1 MGESALAAAGRI
13 FISYR
18 REETAYPAGWLFD
31 RLAKRFGGDQVFKDV
46 DSIQLGDDFV
56 EVITHAVGSC
66 DVLLALIGPRWLSIA
81 DEQGRRRLD
90 NSEDFVRLE
99 IEAALTRRVRV
110 VPILVDGAR
119 MPRVEELPGSL
130 AMLVRR
136 QALELSPARF
146 DFDLGRLLRVLE
158 RTLAEGPGPGPAAAG
173 GRAALWVEPWPTPPS
188 QEADSTLGEPVP
200 DGGVSF
206 TAGYPREVTPQLG
219 YSLSFQVH
227 LGGLQGHVVALPEG
241 TRLLVCPEVPGVV
254 FDPPAQEVR
263 WQQDLQQVT
272 FQLGA
277 LPHAAGRVLPGA
289 VEVRAGPLLVAQV
302 PLSVSVRGARYGL
315 ERTEAMAASTARL
328 FGSVFAS
335 YAPEDDHV
343 VALFAEAYRALGIDV
358 VVDTGTRAEQD
369 GRQGR
374 PRLVEEADV
383 FLLFWSKAASR
394 SPRVAEEWQQAL
406 SLQDRKGERFIRP
419 LYWNLPWPRPPAP
432 LKHLHFAPFDL
443 ALLSEVA
450 AR

>member
-1 MGESALAAAGRI
+1 MGESALAAPGRI

-56 EVITHAVGSC
+56 EVITRAVGSC
-66 DVLLALIGPRWLSIA
+66 DVLLALIGPRWLTIA
-81 DEQGRRRLD
+81 DEQGRRRRLD
-90 NSEDFVRLE
+90 NPEDFVRLE

-119 MPRVEELPGSL
+119 MPRVDELPGSL
-130 AMLVRR
+130 ALLVRR

-146 DFDLGRLLRVLE
+146 DFDLGRLLRVLD
-158 RTLAEGPGPGPAAAG
+158 RTLAEGPGPAAGGPAA
-173 GRAALWVEPWPTPPS
+173 RWVEPWPPPPS
-188 QEADSTLGEPVP
+188 PEADSMAGEPEP

-206 TAGYPREVTPQLG
+206 TAGYPGVVTPQLG
-219 YSLSFQVH
+219 YSLSLQIQLGRPQAQV
-227 LGGLQGHVVALPEG
+227 APLPQG

-254 FDPPAQEVR
+254 FDPPVREVR
-263 WQQDLQQVT
+263 WQQDLRQVT
-272 FQLGA
+272 FQLEA
-277 LPHAAGRVLPGA
+277 LAHAAGRVVLGA

-302 PLSVSVRGARYGL
+302 PLSISVRVARQRQ
-315 ERTEAMAASTARL
+315 ERTEATDASTARL

-335 YAPEDDHV
+335 YGPEDDHV
-343 VALFAEAYRALGIDV
+343 VALFAEAYRALGIDMLM
-358 VVDTGTRAEQD
+358 DAGSRAEE
-369 GRQGR
+369 GRRARSQ
-374 PRLVEEADV
+374 LIEEADV

-406 SLQDRKGERFIRP
+406 SLQDRKGGRFIRP
-419 LYWNLPWPRPPAP
+419 LYWSLPWPRPPAR
-432 LKHLHFAPFDL
+432 LRHLHFAPFDL

>member
-1 MGESALAAAGRI
+1 MGESALAAPGRI

-31 RLAKRFGGDQVFKDV
+31 RLATRFGGDQVFKDV

-56 EVITHAVGSC
+56 EVITRAVGSC
-66 DVLLALIGPRWLSIA
+66 DVLLALIGPRWLTIA

-90 NSEDFVRLE
+90 NPEDFVRLE

-119 MPRVEELPGSL
+119 MPRVAELPGSL
-130 AMLVRR
+130 ALLVRR

-146 DFDLGRLLRVLE
+146 DFDLGRLLRVLD
-158 RTLAEGPGPGPAAAG
+158 RTLAEGPGLAAAG
-173 GRAALWVEPWPTPPS
+173 GPAAPWAEPWPPPPS
-188 QEADSTLGEPVP
+188 QEADPTPGEPEP

-206 TAGYPREVTPQLG
+206 TAGYPGAVTPRLG
-219 YSLSFQVH
+219 YSLSFHVH
-227 LGGLQGHVVALPEG
+227 LGRLQAQVAGLPEG

-254 FDPPAQEVR
+254 FDPPVQEVR

-272 FQLGA
+272 FRLEA
-277 LPHAAGRVLPGA
+277 LAHAAGRVVPGA

-302 PLSVSVRGARYGL
+302 PLSISVRDAGQ

-328 FGSVFAS
+328 FGSVFAC

-358 VVDTGTRAEQD
+358 LLDTGSRAEQE
-369 GRQGR
+369 GRQAR
-374 PRLVEEADV
+374 SPLVEEADV
-383 FLLFWSKAASR
+383 LLLFWSKAASR

-419 LYWNLPWPRPPAP
+419 LYWSLPWPRPPAQ

-443 ALLSEVA
+443 ALLPEVA
-450 AR
+450 AP

>member
-1 MGESALAAAGRI
+1 MGESALAAPGRI

-31 RLAKRFGGDQVFKDV
+31 RLAKRFGGGQVFKDV

-56 EVITHAVGSC
+56 EVITRAVGSC
-66 DVLLALIGPRWLSIA
+66 DVLLALIGPQWLTIA

-90 NSEDFVRLE
+90 HPEDFVRLE

-119 MPRVEELPGSL
+119 MPRAEELPGSL
-130 AMLVRR
+130 ALLVRR

-146 DFDLGRLLRVLE
+146 DFDLGRLLRVLD
-158 RTLAEGPGPGPAAAG
+158 RTLAEGPGPAAGGPAAPWA
-173 GRAALWVEPWPTPPS
+173 EPWPPPPP
-188 QEADSTLGEPVP
+188 QEADSTAGEPEP
-200 DGGVSF
+200 DGGASF
-206 TAGYPREVTPQLG
+206 TAGYPGAVTPQLG
-219 YSLSFQVH
+219 YPLSLQVQ
-227 LGGLQGHVVALPEG
+227 LGRPQAQAAPLPQG
-241 TRLLVCPEVPGVV
+241 TRLLVCPEVPGIV
-254 FDPPAQEVR
+254 FDPPVQEVR

-272 FQLGA
+272 FELEA
-277 LPHAAGRVLPGA
+277 LAHTAGRVLPGA
-289 VEVRAGPLLVAQV
+289 VELRAGPLLVAQV
-302 PLSVSVRGARYGL
+302 PLSIGVHVAGQRQ

-343 VALFAEAYRALGIDV
+343 VALFAEAYRALGIDLL
-358 VVDTGTRAEQD
+358 VDAGSRAEEE
-369 GRQGR
+369 GRLARSQ
-374 PRLVEEADV
+374 LVAEADV

-419 LYWNLPWPRPPAP
+419 LYWSLPWPRPPAP

-443 ALLSEVA
+443 ALLSEVTA
-450 AR
+450 G